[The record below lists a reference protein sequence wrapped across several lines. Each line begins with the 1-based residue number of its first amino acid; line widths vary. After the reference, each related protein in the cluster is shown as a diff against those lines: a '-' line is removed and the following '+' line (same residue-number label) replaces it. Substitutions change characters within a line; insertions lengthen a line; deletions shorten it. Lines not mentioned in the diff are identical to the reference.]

1 LEKQSACVKISKMLL
16 GLVKECIAE
25 FCLQTDVNKH
35 MIRHVLSIGFGKLL
49 ESIIAAMHTDL
60 EVHT

>member
-1 LEKQSACVKISKMLL
+1 MLL
-16 GLVKECIAE
+16 GLVKDWIAE

-35 MIRHVLSIGFGKLL
+35 MIRRFLTLGFGKLL
-49 ESIIAAMHTDL
+49 ESIIATMHTDL